1 MECSHSSL
9 VYSPDNPLAN
19 HSMVSSRSSR
29 SVGSPLLQHLVS
41 LELWQAVQACLVRNL
56 DFRLWFNN
64 QGTYLAVFRHPQVSS
79 LVHSSADLSPRIL
92 NSPLRTVFSVQIQ
105 PASLDKAVSQA
116 LQPQVAYLIHPV
128 RSLKQRLFSG
138 QSLDSLWHNQVH
150 LPNPPELVSFQR
162 SNKSQL
168 DSPDCLAFQHLD
180 NSLACSL
187 ACSQACSQVCSQA
200 CSQQQVACL
209 ARRPLHPQEQ
219 GCSVH
224 KRPGY

>member
-1 MECSHSSL
+1 M
-9 VYSPDNPLAN
+9 
-19 HSMVSSRSSR
+19 
-29 SVGSPLLQHLVS
+29 GSPLLQHLVS

-79 LVHSSADLSPRIL
+79 LVHSSADLTPRL
-92 NSPLRTVFSVQIQ
+92 FNSPLRTVFLVQIRL
-105 PASLDKAVSQA
+105 ASLDKAASQA

-128 RSLKQRLFSG
+128 HSLKRRLFSG
-138 QSLDSLWHNQVH
+138 QSLDSLWHNQVL
-150 LPNPPELVSFQR
+150 LPNPPELVSLQR

-168 DSPDCLAFQHLD
+168 DRPDCLAFKHLD

-187 ACSQACSQVCSQA
+187 ECSLECSQACSQVCSQA
-200 CSQQQVACL
+200 CSQQQVACS

-224 KRPGY
+224 KRLGY